1 MSKCTVLL
9 VQRITGGVRAHKLC
23 SREPTST
30 LISLEKSRL
39 LDVIKRILIAF
50 HRVASGS
57 SFRARPDAPFLY
69 SNENLEMCTPIHAI
83 VTETKENW
91 TETQYQDIHTKTNG
105 LICAAIRRTTAD
117 VEE

>member
-1 MSKCTVLL
+1 
-9 VQRITGGVRAHKLC
+9 
-23 SREPTST
+23 
-30 LISLEKSRL
+30 
-39 LDVIKRILIAF
+39 VIKRILIAF